1 MARDFYE
8 ILGVKKNATQDEI
21 KKAYRKLARKWHP
34 DVNPGNKEA
43 EQKFKEIS
51 QANDSLGDEKKRKLY
66 DEFGEEGLQ
75 AGFDAGKA
83 RQYKQWSQFQQQA
96 RAGQGEPFGR
106 YHRYEDI
113 FGDVFEF
120 SGAGA
125 RPGMPIQGRDMEHEM
140 TIRALIR
147 NLP

>member
-8 ILGVKKNATQDEI
+8 ILGVKRNATQDEI

-75 AGFDAGKA
+75 AGSTRGKPGSTNSGASSSSRPGQGTGKLSEGITATKIFLAMSSSSAGH
-83 RQYKQWSQFQQQA
+83 RQERGRVCLF
-96 RAGQGEPFGR
+96 RAG
-106 YHRYEDI
+106 I
-113 FGDVFEF
+113 W
-120 SGAGA
+120 S
-125 RPGMPIQGRDMEHEM
+125 MK
-140 TIRALIR
+140 
-147 NLP
+147 